1 MGGRK
6 SAGPIALA
14 LTALALG
21 ACSSMSN
28 LLDSDSKPSPSTPAA
43 SAAPAAAP
51 GVASAPGAPGA
62 GASAAV
68 PASNTPFSASDYEC
82 PEVTVRG
89 GASTLQVGGK
99 AASGEPS
106 AMDLRYQGTFVQFSR
121 ECSARPGVMSMKV
134 GVFGRII
141 SGPAGGAG
149 EVDVPL
155 RIAVV
160 QEGPSP
166 RTVVSKLVHLPVAV
180 PADTPSV
187 DFTHVDQDVS
197 FPLPRDAGELQ
208 NYVVY
213 VGFDPSASAPQ
224 KPKPAATRRKR

>member
-1 MGGRK
+1 
-6 SAGPIALA
+6 
-14 LTALALG
+14 
-21 ACSSMSN
+21 
-28 LLDSDSKPSPSTPAA
+28 
-43 SAAPAAAP
+43 
-51 GVASAPGAPGA
+51 
-62 GASAAV
+62 
-68 PASNTPFSASDYEC
+68 
-82 PEVTVRG
+82 VRG

-106 AMDLRYQGTFVQFSR
+106 AMDVRYQGTFVQFSR
-121 ECSARPGVMSMKV
+121 ECAPRPGVMSMKI
-134 GVFGRII
+134 GVFGRVIT
-141 SGPAGGAG
+141 GPAGGAG

-187 DFTHVDQDVS
+187 DFTHVDQEVS
-197 FPLPRDAGELQ
+197 FPLPRDAAELQ

-213 VGFDPSASAPQ
+213 VGFDPSASVPQ
-224 KPKPAATRRKR
+224 KPKPAATTRRKR

>member
-1 MGGRK
+1 MRRKK

-14 LTALALG
+14 VAALALG
-21 ACSSMSN
+21 ACSSVSN
-28 LLDSDSKPSPSTPAA
+28 LLDSDSKPSSSTPAA

-51 GVASAPGAPGA
+51 GVAGAPGA
-62 GASAAV
+62 GASAAL

-99 AASGEPS
+99 TASGEPS

-121 ECSARPGVMSMKV
+121 ECAPRPGVMSMKV
-134 GVFGRII
+134 GVLGRVIT
-141 SGPAGGAG
+141 GPAGGPG

-197 FPLPRDAGELQ
+197 FPLPRDAAELQ